1 MAFFVDTNLTFCQFY
16 DKISV
21 VKGDIMNKN
30 MYPSDIKPW
39 KKYYENFEENFVVP
53 QESAFML
60 LEKSANKMP
69 NNIAINYM
77 NFKLT
82 FKKYIDKIINEASSL
97 KKLGVKKGEIVPV
110 FLPNIPE
117 ARTTIYA
124 LNIVGAIAYPI
135 NPLLPPKEFEK
146 ILIENNVKNLFMF
159 NMFYQKY
166 MLAIQNSS
174 VENVIMTYGT
184 DMIPKY
190 ILKFKNILDNLK
202 KGKRNTLIPDSV
214 ISWDEFIIS
223 KSKENIKPIYE
234 KNQTSVI
241 IGTSG
246 TTGTP
251 KGVCLTNENLNSM
264 ALEHLNGSLNFK
276 PGDKMLDILIPS
288 IGYGLSVMHYE
299 GVCGL
304 ETILIPTLQSDI
316 YPLLKKYKP
325 DHFAGG
331 PIHYENLV
339 SYHENDPII
348 YGKNFVS
355 GGASL
360 PKTIEKKL
368 NKIKEDDTF
377 EENNVFVRQGLG
389 CTENGGA
396 STYAKKGAYKPYGVG
411 IPLLYETVGIFKPGT
426 DVELGFNTDGEICIN
441 GPTVMKEY
449 LNNEEETNKVL
460 KKHNDGK
467 IWLHTADI
475 GYMDEDGQIFIK
487 DRIKNIF
494 ARRGFNVH
502 PNTVADFISSLP
514 IVEKAFV
521 MGINHP
527 DEQMVP
533 VAFIKLKEEMPLK
546 EAENIINENCYQF
559 LEETSIPYEIVFVSD
574 LPLNLGGKVDT
585 KKLLELSQID
595 YFKNKEKSFSRVLNI
610 PKY

>member
-1 MAFFVDTNLTFCQFY
+1 
-16 DKISV
+16 
-21 VKGDIMNKN
+21 MNKN

-124 LNIVGAIAYPI
+124 LNIIGAIAYPI
-135 NPLLPPKEFEK
+135 NPLLSPKEFEK
-146 ILIENNVKNLFMF
+146 LLIENNVKNLFMF

-190 ILKFKNILDNLK
+190 ILKFKNIFDCLK
-202 KGKRNTLIPDSV
+202 KENRNTFIPDSV

-223 KSKENIKPIYE
+223 KSNENIKPIFE

-331 PIHYENLV
+331 PIHYETLV
-339 SYHENDPII
+339 SHHENDPLI

-360 PKTIEKKL
+360 PKTTEKIL
-368 NKIKEDDTF
+368 NKLEEDGTF
-377 EENNVFVRQGLG
+377 EEKNIFVRQGLG

-426 DVELGFNTDGEICIN
+426 DDELGFNTDGEICIN
-441 GPTVMKEY
+441 GPTVMKKY
-449 LNNEEETNKVL
+449 LNNEEETNKV
-460 KKHNDGK
+460 
-467 IWLHTADI
+467 
-475 GYMDEDGQIFIK
+475 
-487 DRIKNIF
+487 
-494 ARRGFNVH
+494 
-502 PNTVADFISSLP
+502 
-514 IVEKAFV
+514 
-521 MGINHP
+521 
-527 DEQMVP
+527 
-533 VAFIKLKEEMPLK
+533 
-546 EAENIINENCYQF
+546 
-559 LEETSIPYEIVFVSD
+559 
-574 LPLNLGGKVDT
+574 
-585 KKLLELSQID
+585 
-595 YFKNKEKSFSRVLNI
+595 
-610 PKY
+610 

>member
-1 MAFFVDTNLTFCQFY
+1 
-16 DKISV
+16 
-21 VKGDIMNKN
+21 MNKN

>member
-1 MAFFVDTNLTFCQFY
+1 
-16 DKISV
+16 
-21 VKGDIMNKN
+21 MNN
-30 MYPSDIKPW
+30 TEYPSNIKPW
-39 KKYYENFEENFVVP
+39 KKYYENFADNFSAP
-53 QESAFML
+53 QESIFML
-60 LEKSANKMP
+60 LEKSAKQMP

-77 NFKLT
+77 NFKLS
-82 FKKYIDKIINEASSL
+82 FKKYIDKIISEANSL

-124 LNIVGAIAYPI
+124 LNIIGAIAYPI

-146 ILIENNVKNLFMF
+146 LLIENNVKNLFMF

-190 ILKFKNILDNLK
+190 ILKFKNILDCLK
-202 KGKRNTLIPDSV
+202 KENRNTLIPDSV

-223 KSKENIKPIYE
+223 KSNENIKPIFE

-339 SYHENDPII
+339 SHHENDPLI
-348 YGKNFVS
+348 YGKNYVS

-360 PKTIEKKL
+360 PKKTEKIL
-368 NKIKEDDTF
+368 NKIGENDTF
-377 EENNVFVRQGLG
+377 EEKNIFVRQGLG

-411 IPLLYETVGIFKPGT
+411 IPLIYETVGIFKPGT

-449 LNNEEETNKVL
+449 LNNEEETNEVL
-460 KKHNDGK
+460 KKHKDGK

-595 YFKNKEKSFSRVLNI
+595 YFKNKEKSFSRILNV

>member
-1 MAFFVDTNLTFCQFY
+1 
-16 DKISV
+16 
-21 VKGDIMNKN
+21 MNKN
-30 MYPSDIKPW
+30 MYPSNIKPW

-190 ILKFKNILDNLK
+190 ILKFKNIFDFLK
-202 KGKRNTLIPDSV
+202 KENRNTFIPDSV

-223 KSKENIKPIYE
+223 KSNENIKPIFE

-377 EENNVFVRQGLG
+377 EEKNIFVRQGLG

>member
-1 MAFFVDTNLTFCQFY
+1 
-16 DKISV
+16 
-21 VKGDIMNKN
+21 MNN
-30 MYPSDIKPW
+30 TEYPSNIKPW
-39 KKYYENFEENFVVP
+39 KKYYENFADNFSAP
-53 QESAFML
+53 QESIFML
-60 LEKSANKMP
+60 LEKSAKQMP

-77 NFKLT
+77 NFKLS
-82 FKKYIDKIINEASSL
+82 FKKYIDKIISEANSL

-124 LNIVGAIAYPI
+124 LNIIGAIAYPI

-146 ILIENNVKNLFMF
+146 LLIENNVKNLFMF

-190 ILKFKNILDNLK
+190 ILKFKNILDCLK
-202 KGKRNTLIPDSV
+202 KENRNTLIPDSV

-223 KSKENIKPIYE
+223 KSNENIKPIFE

-316 YPLLKKYKP
+316 YPMLKKYKP

-331 PIHYENLV
+331 PIHYDTLV
-339 SYHENDPII
+339 SHHENDPFI
-348 YGKNFVS
+348 YGKNYVS

-360 PKTIEKKL
+360 PKKTEKIL
-368 NKIKEDDTF
+368 NKIGENDTF
-377 EENNVFVRQGLG
+377 EEKNIFVRQGLG

-411 IPLLYETVGIFKPGT
+411 IPLIYETVGIFKPGT

-449 LNNEEETNKVL
+449 LNNEEETNEVL
-460 KKHNDGK
+460 KKHKDGK

-595 YFKNKEKSFSRVLNI
+595 YFKNKEKSFSRILNV

>member
-1 MAFFVDTNLTFCQFY
+1 
-16 DKISV
+16 
-21 VKGDIMNKN
+21 MNKN

-124 LNIVGAIAYPI
+124 LNIIGAIAYPI

-146 ILIENNVKNLFMF
+146 LLIENNVKNLFMF

-190 ILKFKNILDNLK
+190 ILKFKNIFDCLK
-202 KGKRNTLIPDSV
+202 KENRNTFIPDSV

-223 KSKENIKPIYE
+223 KSNENIKPIFE
-234 KNQTSVI
+234 NNQTSVI

-339 SYHENDPII
+339 SHHENDPLI

-360 PKTIEKKL
+360 PKSTEKKL
-368 NKIKEDDTF
+368 NQINEDGTF
-377 EENNVFVRQGLG
+377 DEKNIFVRQGLG

-426 DVELGFNTDGEICIN
+426 DDELDFNTDGEICIN
-441 GPTVMKEY
+441 GPTVMKKY

-460 KKHNDGK
+460 KKHKDGK

-502 PNTVADFISSLP
+502 PNAVADFISSLP

-527 DEQMVP
+527 DEQTVP
-533 VAFIKLKEEMPLK
+533 VAFVKLKEEMSLK

-595 YFKNKEKSFSRVLNI
+595 YFKTKDKSNSRILNV

>member
-1 MAFFVDTNLTFCQFY
+1 
-16 DKISV
+16 
-21 VKGDIMNKN
+21 MNN
-30 MYPSDIKPW
+30 TEYPSNIKPW
-39 KKYYENFEENFVVP
+39 KKYYENFADNFSAP
-53 QESAFML
+53 QESIFML
-60 LEKSANKMP
+60 LEKSAKQMP

-77 NFKLT
+77 NFKLS
-82 FKKYIDKIINEASSL
+82 FKKYIDKIISEANSL

-124 LNIVGAIAYPI
+124 LNIIGAIAYPI

-146 ILIENNVKNLFMF
+146 LLIENNVKNLFMF

-190 ILKFKNILDNLK
+190 ILKFKNILDCLK
-202 KGKRNTLIPDSV
+202 KENRNTLIPDSV

-223 KSKENIKPIYE
+223 KSNENIKPIFE

-339 SYHENDPII
+339 SHHENDPLI

-360 PKTIEKKL
+360 PKSTEKKL
-368 NKIKEDDTF
+368 N
-377 EENNVFVRQGLG
+377 Q
-389 CTENGGA
+389 
-396 STYAKKGAYKPYGVG
+396 
-411 IPLLYETVGIFKPGT
+411 
-426 DVELGFNTDGEICIN
+426 IN
-441 GPTVMKEY
+441 
-449 LNNEEETNKVL
+449 
-460 KKHNDGK
+460 
-467 IWLHTADI
+467 
-475 GYMDEDGQIFIK
+475 EDGTFDDKYICK
-487 DRIKNIF
+487 
-494 ARRGFNVH
+494 
-502 PNTVADFISSLP
+502 T
-514 IVEKAFV
+514 
-521 MGINHP
+521 GIR
-527 DEQMVP
+527 MYRKWWSKY
-533 VAFIKLKEEMPLK
+533 I
-546 EAENIINENCYQF
+546 C
-559 LEETSIPYEIVFVSD
+559 
-574 LPLNLGGKVDT
+574 
-585 KKLLELSQID
+585 KKRCL
-595 YFKNKEKSFSRVLNI
+595 
-610 PKY
+610 

>member
-1 MAFFVDTNLTFCQFY
+1 
-16 DKISV
+16 
-21 VKGDIMNKN
+21 MNKN

-69 NNIAINYM
+69 NNIAINYV

-124 LNIVGAIAYPI
+124 LNIIGAIAYPI

-146 ILIENNVKNLFMF
+146 LLIENNVKNLFMF

-190 ILKFKNILDNLK
+190 ILKFKNIFDCLK
-202 KGKRNTLIPDSV
+202 KENRNTFIPDSV

-223 KSKENIKPIYE
+223 KSNENIKPIFE

-331 PIHYENLV
+331 PIHYETLV
-339 SYHENDPII
+339 SRHENDPLI

-360 PKTIEKKL
+360 PKTTEKIL
-368 NKIKEDDTF
+368 NKIEEDGTF
-377 EENNVFVRQGLG
+377 EEKNIFVRQGLG

-460 KKHNDGK
+460 KKHKDGK

-527 DEQMVP
+527 DEQTVP
-533 VAFIKLKEEMPLK
+533 VAFVKLKEEMSLK
-546 EAENIINENCYQF
+546 DAENIINENCYQF

-595 YFKNKEKSFSRVLNI
+595 YFKTKDKSNSRILNV

>member
-1 MAFFVDTNLTFCQFY
+1 
-16 DKISV
+16 
-21 VKGDIMNKN
+21 MNN
-30 MYPSDIKPW
+30 TEYPSNIKPW
-39 KKYYENFEENFVVP
+39 KKYYENFADNFSAP
-53 QESAFML
+53 QESIFML
-60 LEKSANKMP
+60 LEKSAKQMP

-77 NFKLT
+77 NFKLS
-82 FKKYIDKIINEASSL
+82 FKKYIDKIISEANSL

-124 LNIVGAIAYPI
+124 LNIIGAIAYPI

-146 ILIENNVKNLFMF
+146 LLIENNVKNLFMF

-190 ILKFKNILDNLK
+190 ILKFKNILDCLK
-202 KGKRNTLIPDSV
+202 KENRNTLIPDSV

-223 KSKENIKPIYE
+223 KSNENIKPIFE

-339 SYHENDPII
+339 SHHENDPLI

-360 PKTIEKKL
+360 PKKTEKIL
-368 NKIKEDDTF
+368 NKIGENDTF
-377 EENNVFVRQGLG
+377 EEKNIFVRQGLG

-411 IPLLYETVGIFKPGT
+411 IPLIYETVGIFKPGT

-449 LNNEEETNKVL
+449 LNNEEETNEVL
-460 KKHNDGK
+460 KKHKDGK

-595 YFKNKEKSFSRVLNI
+595 YFKNKEKSFSRILNV

>member
-1 MAFFVDTNLTFCQFY
+1 
-16 DKISV
+16 
-21 VKGDIMNKN
+21 MNKN

-124 LNIVGAIAYPI
+124 LNIIGAIAYPI

-146 ILIENNVKNLFMF
+146 LLIENNVKNLFMF

-190 ILKFKNILDNLK
+190 ILKFKNILDCLK
-202 KGKRNTLIPDSV
+202 KENRNTLIPDSV

-223 KSKENIKPIYE
+223 KSNENIKPIFE

-316 YPLLKKYKP
+316 YPMLKKYKP

-331 PIHYENLV
+331 PIHYDTLV
-339 SYHENDPII
+339 SYHENDPLI
-348 YGKNFVS
+348 YGKNYVS

-360 PKTIEKKL
+360 PKKTEKIL
-368 NKIKEDDTF
+368 NKIGENDTF
-377 EENNVFVRQGLG
+377 EEKNIFVRQGLG

-411 IPLLYETVGIFKPGT
+411 IPLIYETVGIFKPGT

-449 LNNEEETNKVL
+449 LNNEEETNEVL
-460 KKHNDGK
+460 KKHKDGK

-595 YFKNKEKSFSRVLNI
+595 YFKNKEKSFSRILNV

>member
-1 MAFFVDTNLTFCQFY
+1 
-16 DKISV
+16 
-21 VKGDIMNKN
+21 
-30 MYPSDIKPW
+30 
-39 KKYYENFEENFVVP
+39 
-53 QESAFML
+53 
-60 LEKSANKMP
+60 
-69 NNIAINYM
+69 M

-377 EENNVFVRQGLG
+377 EEKNIFVRQGLG

>member
-1 MAFFVDTNLTFCQFY
+1 
-16 DKISV
+16 
-21 VKGDIMNKN
+21 MNKN
-30 MYPSDIKPW
+30 MYPSNIKPW

-316 YPLLKKYKP
+316 YPLLKKNKP

-377 EENNVFVRQGLG
+377 EEKNIFVRQGLG

>member
-146 ILIENNVKNLFMF
+146 LLIENNVKNLFMF

-202 KGKRNTLIPDSV
+202 KEKRNTLIPDSV

-377 EENNVFVRQGLG
+377 EEKNIFVRQGLG

-396 STYAKKGAYKPYGVG
+396 STYAKKGADKPYGVG

>member
-1 MAFFVDTNLTFCQFY
+1 
-16 DKISV
+16 
-21 VKGDIMNKN
+21 MNKN

-377 EENNVFVRQGLG
+377 EEKNIFVRQGLG

>member
-1 MAFFVDTNLTFCQFY
+1 
-16 DKISV
+16 
-21 VKGDIMNKN
+21 MNKN

-124 LNIVGAIAYPI
+124 LNIIGAIAYPI

-146 ILIENNVKNLFMF
+146 LLIENNVKNLFMF

-190 ILKFKNILDNLK
+190 ILKFKNIIDCLK
-202 KGKRNTLIPDSV
+202 KENRNTLIPDSV

-223 KSKENIKPIYE
+223 KSNENIKPIFE

-331 PIHYENLV
+331 PIHYETLV
-339 SYHENDPII
+339 SYHENDPLI

-360 PKTIEKKL
+360 PKTTEKIL
-368 NKIKEDDTF
+368 NKLEENDTF
-377 EENNVFVRQGLG
+377 EEKNIFVRQGLG

-426 DVELGFNTDGEICIN
+426 DDELGFNTDGEICIN

-449 LNNEEETNKVL
+449 FNNEEETNKVL
-460 KKHNDGK
+460 RKHKDGK

-527 DEQMVP
+527 DEQTVP
-533 VAFIKLKEEMPLK
+533 VAFVKLKEEMSLK

-595 YFKNKEKSFSRVLNI
+595 YFKTKDKSNSRILNV

>member
-1 MAFFVDTNLTFCQFY
+1 
-16 DKISV
+16 
-21 VKGDIMNKN
+21 MNKN

-53 QESAFML
+53 QESVFML

-69 NNIAINYM
+69 NSIAINYM

-124 LNIVGAIAYPI
+124 LNIIGAIAYPI

-146 ILIENNVKNLFMF
+146 LLIENNVKNLFMF

-190 ILKFKNILDNLK
+190 ILKFKNIIDCLK
-202 KGKRNTLIPDSV
+202 KENRNTLIPDSV
-214 ISWDEFIIS
+214 ISWDEFTIS
-223 KSKENIKPIYE
+223 KSNEIIKPIFE

-316 YPLLKKYKP
+316 YPMLKKYKP

-331 PIHYENLV
+331 PIHYDTLV
-339 SYHENDPII
+339 SHHENDPLI
-348 YGKNFVS
+348 YGKNYVS

-360 PKTIEKKL
+360 PKSTEKKL
-368 NKIKEDDTF
+368 NQINEDGTF
-377 EENNVFVRQGLG
+377 DEKNIFVRQGLG

-449 LNNEEETNKVL
+449 LNNEEETNEVL
-460 KKHNDGK
+460 KKHKDGK

-502 PNTVADFISSLP
+502 PNAVADFISSLP

-527 DEQMVP
+527 DEQTVP
-533 VAFIKLKEEMPLK
+533 VAFVKLKEEMPLK

-595 YFKNKEKSFSRVLNI
+595 YFKNKEKSFSRILNV

>member
-1 MAFFVDTNLTFCQFY
+1 
-16 DKISV
+16 
-21 VKGDIMNKN
+21 MNN
-30 MYPSDIKPW
+30 TEYPSNIKPW
-39 KKYYENFEENFVVP
+39 KKYYENFADNFSAP
-53 QESAFML
+53 QESIFML
-60 LEKSANKMP
+60 LEKSAKQMP

-77 NFKLT
+77 NFKLS
-82 FKKYIDKIINEASSL
+82 FKKYIDKIISEANSL

-124 LNIVGAIAYPI
+124 LNIIGAIAYPI

-146 ILIENNVKNLFMF
+146 LLIENNVKNLFMF

-190 ILKFKNILDNLK
+190 ILKFKNILDCLK
-202 KGKRNTLIPDSV
+202 KENRNTLIPDSV

-223 KSKENIKPIYE
+223 KSNENIKPIFE

-339 SYHENDPII
+339 SHHENDPLI

-360 PKTIEKKL
+360 PKSTEKKL
-368 NKIKEDDTF
+368 NQINEDGTF
-377 EENNVFVRQGLG
+377 DEKNIFVRQGLG

-441 GPTVMKEY
+441 GPTVMKKY

-460 KKHNDGK
+460 KKHKDGK

-527 DEQMVP
+527 DEQTVP
-533 VAFIKLKEEMPLK
+533 VAFVKLKEEMSLK

-595 YFKNKEKSFSRVLNI
+595 YFKNKEKSFSRILNV

>member
-396 STYAKKGAYKPYGVG
+396 SAYAKKGAYKPYGVG

>member
-1 MAFFVDTNLTFCQFY
+1 
-16 DKISV
+16 
-21 VKGDIMNKN
+21 MNKN

-146 ILIENNVKNLFMF
+146 LLIENNVKNLFMF

-202 KGKRNTLIPDSV
+202 KEKRNTLIPDSV

-377 EENNVFVRQGLG
+377 EEKNIFVRQGLG

>member
-1 MAFFVDTNLTFCQFY
+1 
-16 DKISV
+16 
-21 VKGDIMNKN
+21 MNKN

-124 LNIVGAIAYPI
+124 LNIIGAIAYPI

-146 ILIENNVKNLFMF
+146 LLIENNVKNLFMF

-190 ILKFKNILDNLK
+190 ILKLKNILDCLK
-202 KGKRNTLIPDSV
+202 KENRNTLIPDSV

-223 KSKENIKPIYE
+223 KSNENIKPIFE

-339 SYHENDPII
+339 SHHENDPLI

-360 PKTIEKKL
+360 PKKTEKIL
-368 NKIKEDDTF
+368 NKIGENDTF
-377 EENNVFVRQGLG
+377 EEKNIFVRQGLG

-411 IPLLYETVGIFKPGT
+411 IPLIYETVGIFKPGT

-441 GPTVMKEY
+441 GSTVMKEY
-449 LNNEEETNKVL
+449 FNNEEETNKVL
-460 KKHNDGK
+460 KKHKDGK

-533 VAFIKLKEEMPLK
+533 VAFIKLKEEIPLK

-595 YFKNKEKSFSRVLNI
+595 YFKNKEKSFSRILNV

>member
-377 EENNVFVRQGLG
+377 EEKNIFVRQGLG

>member
-1 MAFFVDTNLTFCQFY
+1 
-16 DKISV
+16 
-21 VKGDIMNKN
+21 MNKN
-30 MYPSDIKPW
+30 MYPSNIKPW

-60 LEKSANKMP
+60 LEKSANKMQ

-377 EENNVFVRQGLG
+377 EEKNIFVRQGLG

>member
-146 ILIENNVKNLFMF
+146 LLIENNVKNLFMF

-202 KGKRNTLIPDSV
+202 KEKRNTLIPDSV

-377 EENNVFVRQGLG
+377 EEKNIFVRQGLG

-595 YFKNKEKSFSRVLNI
+595 YFKTKDKSNSRILNV

>member
-1 MAFFVDTNLTFCQFY
+1 
-16 DKISV
+16 
-21 VKGDIMNKN
+21 MNN
-30 MYPSDIKPW
+30 TEYPSNIKPW
-39 KKYYENFEENFVVP
+39 KKYYENFADNFSAP
-53 QESAFML
+53 QESIFML
-60 LEKSANKMP
+60 LEKSAKQMP

-77 NFKLT
+77 NFKLS
-82 FKKYIDKIINEASSL
+82 FKKYIDKIISEANSL

-124 LNIVGAIAYPI
+124 LNIIGAIAYPI

-146 ILIENNVKNLFMF
+146 LLIENNVKNLFMF

-190 ILKFKNILDNLK
+190 ILKFKNILDCLK
-202 KGKRNTLIPDSV
+202 KENRNTLIPDSV

-223 KSKENIKPIYE
+223 KSNENIKPIFE

-299 GVCGL
+299 GVCVL

-339 SYHENDPII
+339 SHHENDPLI

-360 PKTIEKKL
+360 PKSTEKKL
-368 NKIKEDDTF
+368 NQINEDGTF
-377 EENNVFVRQGLG
+377 DEKNIFVRQGLG

-441 GPTVMKEY
+441 GSTVMKEY
-449 LNNEEETNKVL
+449 FNNEEETNKVL
-460 KKHNDGK
+460 KKHKDGK

-502 PNTVADFISSLP
+502 PNAVADFISSLP

-527 DEQMVP
+527 DEQTVP
-533 VAFIKLKEEMPLK
+533 VAFVKLKEEMPLK

-595 YFKNKEKSFSRVLNI
+595 YFKNKEKSFSRILNV

>member
-146 ILIENNVKNLFMF
+146 LLIENNVKNLFMF

-202 KGKRNTLIPDSV
+202 KEKRNTLIPDSV

-377 EENNVFVRQGLG
+377 EEKNIFVRQGLG

-546 EAENIINENCYQF
+546 EAENIINENCYQS

>member
-1 MAFFVDTNLTFCQFY
+1 
-16 DKISV
+16 
-21 VKGDIMNKN
+21 MNKN

-124 LNIVGAIAYPI
+124 LNIIGAIAYPI

-146 ILIENNVKNLFMF
+146 LLIENNVKNLFMF

-190 ILKFKNILDNLK
+190 ILKFKNIFDCLK
-202 KGKRNTLIPDSV
+202 KENRNTFIPDSV

-223 KSKENIKPIYE
+223 KSNENIKPIFE
-234 KNQTSVI
+234 NNQTSVI

-331 PIHYENLV
+331 PIHYETLV
-339 SYHENDPII
+339 SHHENDPLI

-360 PKTIEKKL
+360 PKSTEKKL
-368 NKIKEDDTF
+368 NQISEDGTF
-377 EENNVFVRQGLG
+377 EEKNIFVRQGLG

-426 DVELGFNTDGEICIN
+426 DDELDFNTDGEICIN
-441 GPTVMKEY
+441 GPTVMKKY

-460 KKHNDGK
+460 KDGWFYTGDLAYIDKDGFIFITGRQKNVIVLKNGKNIYPEELEALIGNMSYVKECMVYGKEKDDDLVVSAKIVYDPDYMKEKFQKTEEEDIKQK
-467 IWLHTADI
+467 IWEDI
-475 GYMDEDGQIFIK
+475 KEINKTMPNYK
-487 DRIKNIF
+487 HIKNI
-494 ARRGFNVH
+494 VV
-502 PNTVADFISSLP
+502 TDK
-514 IVEKAFV
+514 E
-521 MGINHP
+521 M
-527 DEQMVP
+527 
-533 VAFIKLKEEMPLK
+533 IKTTTAKIKRFEEMK
-546 EAENIINENCYQF
+546 
-559 LEETSIPYEIVFVSD
+559 
-574 LPLNLGGKVDT
+574 NL
-585 KKLLELSQID
+585 
-595 YFKNKEKSFSRVLNI
+595 
-610 PKY
+610 

>member
-1 MAFFVDTNLTFCQFY
+1 
-16 DKISV
+16 
-21 VKGDIMNKN
+21 MNKN
-30 MYPSDIKPW
+30 MYPSNIKPW

-146 ILIENNVKNLFMF
+146 LLIENNVKNLFMF

-202 KGKRNTLIPDSV
+202 KEKRNTLIPDSV

-377 EENNVFVRQGLG
+377 EEKNIFVRQGLG

>member
-1 MAFFVDTNLTFCQFY
+1 
-16 DKISV
+16 
-21 VKGDIMNKN
+21 MNN
-30 MYPSDIKPW
+30 AEYPSNIKPW
-39 KKYYENFEENFVVP
+39 KKYYENFDDNFSAP
-53 QESAFML
+53 QESIFML
-60 LEKSANKMP
+60 LEKSAKQMP

-77 NFKLT
+77 NFKLS
-82 FKKYIDKIINEASSL
+82 FKKYIDKIISEASSL

-124 LNIVGAIAYPI
+124 LNIIGAIAYPI

-146 ILIENNVKNLFMF
+146 ILVENNVKNLFMF

-190 ILKFKNILDNLK
+190 ILKFKNIIDCLK
-202 KGKRNTLIPDSV
+202 KENRNTLLPDSV
-214 ISWDEFIIS
+214 ISWDEFTIS
-223 KSKENIKPIYE
+223 KSNENIEPIFE

-316 YPLLKKYKP
+316 YPMLKKYKP

-331 PIHYENLV
+331 PIHYETLV
-339 SYHENDPII
+339 SHHENDPLI

-360 PKTIEKKL
+360 PKSTEKKL
-368 NKIKEDDTF
+368 NQINEDGTF
-377 EENNVFVRQGLG
+377 DEKNIFVRQGLG

-411 IPLLYETVGIFKPGT
+411 IPLLYETIGIFKPGT
-426 DVELGFNTDGEICIN
+426 DDELGFNTDGEICIK

-449 LNNEEETNKVL
+449 FNNEEETNKVL
-460 KKHNDGK
+460 RKHKDGK

-502 PNTVADFISSLP
+502 PSVVADFISSLP

-533 VAFIKLKEEMPLK
+533 VAFVKLKEEMPLK

-585 KKLLELSQID
+585 KKLLEISKID

-610 PKY
+610 SKY

>member
-1 MAFFVDTNLTFCQFY
+1 
-16 DKISV
+16 
-21 VKGDIMNKN
+21 MNKN

-53 QESAFML
+53 QESVFML

-69 NNIAINYM
+69 NSIAINYM

-97 KKLGVKKGEIVPV
+97 KKQGVKKGEIVPV

-124 LNIVGAIAYPI
+124 LNIIGAIAYPI

-146 ILIENNVKNLFMF
+146 LLIENNVKNLFMF

-190 ILKFKNILDNLK
+190 ILKFKNIMDCLK
-202 KGKRNTLIPDSV
+202 KENRNILIPDSV
-214 ISWDEFIIS
+214 ISWDEFTIS
-223 KSKENIKPIYE
+223 KSNENIEPIFE

-316 YPLLKKYKP
+316 YPMLKKYKP

-331 PIHYENLV
+331 PIHYETLV
-339 SYHENDPII
+339 SYHENDPLI
-348 YGKNFVS
+348 YGKNYVS

-360 PKTIEKKL
+360 PKKTEKIL
-368 NKIKEDDTF
+368 NKIGENDTF
-377 EENNVFVRQGLG
+377 EEKNIFVRQGLG

-411 IPLLYETVGIFKPGT
+411 IPLIYETVGIFKPGT

-449 LNNEEETNKVL
+449 LNNEEETNEVL
-460 KKHNDGK
+460 KKHKDGK

-533 VAFIKLKEEMPLK
+533 VAFVKLKEEMSLK

-585 KKLLELSQID
+585 KKLLEVSKID

-610 PKY
+610 SKY

>member
-1 MAFFVDTNLTFCQFY
+1 
-16 DKISV
+16 
-21 VKGDIMNKN
+21 MNKN

-82 FKKYIDKIINEASSL
+82 FKKYIEKIINEARSL

-174 VENVIMTYGT
+174 VVNVIMTYGT

-377 EENNVFVRQGLG
+377 EEKNIFVRQGLG

>member
-1 MAFFVDTNLTFCQFY
+1 
-16 DKISV
+16 
-21 VKGDIMNKN
+21 MNKN

-53 QESAFML
+53 QESVFML

-69 NNIAINYM
+69 NSIAINYM

-124 LNIVGAIAYPI
+124 LNIIGAIAYPI

-146 ILIENNVKNLFMF
+146 LLIENNVKNLFMF

-190 ILKFKNILDNLK
+190 ILKFKNIIDCLK
-202 KGKRNTLIPDSV
+202 KENRNTLIPDSV

-223 KSKENIKPIYE
+223 KSNENIKPIFE

-331 PIHYENLV
+331 PIHYETLV
-339 SYHENDPII
+339 SYHENDPLI

-360 PKTIEKKL
+360 PKTTEKIL
-368 NKIKEDDTF
+368 NKLEENDTF
-377 EENNVFVRQGLG
+377 EEKNIFVRQGLG

-396 STYAKKGAYKPYGVG
+396 STYAKKGTYKPYGVG

-426 DVELGFNTDGEICIN
+426 DDELGFNTDGEICIN

-449 LNNEEETNKVL
+449 FNNEEETNKVL
-460 KKHNDGK
+460 RKHKDGK

-527 DEQMVP
+527 DEQTVP
-533 VAFIKLKEEMPLK
+533 VAFVKLKEEMSLK
-546 EAENIINENCYQF
+546 DAENIINENCYQF

-595 YFKNKEKSFSRVLNI
+595 YFKNKEKSFSRILNV

>member
-1 MAFFVDTNLTFCQFY
+1 
-16 DKISV
+16 
-21 VKGDIMNKN
+21 MNKN

-124 LNIVGAIAYPI
+124 LNIIGAIAYPI

-146 ILIENNVKNLFMF
+146 LLIENNVKNLFMF

-190 ILKFKNILDNLK
+190 ILKFKNIIDCLK
-202 KGKRNTLIPDSV
+202 KENRNTLIPDSV

-223 KSKENIKPIYE
+223 KSNENIKPIFE

-331 PIHYENLV
+331 PIHYETLV
-339 SYHENDPII
+339 SYHENDPLI

-360 PKTIEKKL
+360 PKTTEKIL
-368 NKIKEDDTF
+368 NKLEENDTF
-377 EENNVFVRQGLG
+377 EEKNIFVRQGLG

-426 DVELGFNTDGEICIN
+426 DDELGFNTDGEICIN

-449 LNNEEETNKVL
+449 FNNEEETNKVL
-460 KKHNDGK
+460 RKHKDGK

-527 DEQMVP
+527 DEQTVP
-533 VAFIKLKEEMPLK
+533 VAFVKLKEEMPLK

-595 YFKNKEKSFSRVLNI
+595 YFKNKEKSFSRILNV

>member
-1 MAFFVDTNLTFCQFY
+1 
-16 DKISV
+16 
-21 VKGDIMNKN
+21 MNKN

-124 LNIVGAIAYPI
+124 LNIIGAIAYPI

-146 ILIENNVKNLFMF
+146 LLIENNVKNLFMF

-190 ILKFKNILDNLK
+190 ILKFKNIIDCLK
-202 KGKRNTLIPDSV
+202 KENRNTLIPDSV

-223 KSKENIKPIYE
+223 KSNENIKPIFE

-331 PIHYENLV
+331 PIHYETLV
-339 SYHENDPII
+339 SYHENDPLI

-360 PKTIEKKL
+360 PKTTEKIL
-368 NKIKEDDTF
+368 NKLEENDTF
-377 EENNVFVRQGLG
+377 EEKNIFVRQGLG

-426 DVELGFNTDGEICIN
+426 DDELGFNTDGEICIN

-449 LNNEEETNKVL
+449 FNNEEETNKVL
-460 KKHNDGK
+460 RKHKDGK

-527 DEQMVP
+527 DEQTVP
-533 VAFIKLKEEMPLK
+533 VAFVKLKEEMSLK
-546 EAENIINENCYQF
+546 DAENIINENCYQF

-595 YFKNKEKSFSRVLNI
+595 YFKNKEKSFSRILNV

>member
-1 MAFFVDTNLTFCQFY
+1 
-16 DKISV
+16 
-21 VKGDIMNKN
+21 MNN
-30 MYPSDIKPW
+30 TEYPSNIKPW
-39 KKYYENFEENFVVP
+39 KKYYENFADNFSAP
-53 QESAFML
+53 QESIFML
-60 LEKSANKMP
+60 LEKSAKQMP

-77 NFKLT
+77 NFKLS
-82 FKKYIDKIINEASSL
+82 FKKYIDKIISEANSL

-124 LNIVGAIAYPI
+124 LNIIGAIAYPI

-146 ILIENNVKNLFMF
+146 LLIENNVKNLFMF

-190 ILKFKNILDNLK
+190 ILKFKNILDCLK
-202 KGKRNTLIPDSV
+202 KENRNTLIPDSV

-223 KSKENIKPIYE
+223 KSNENIKPIFE

-316 YPLLKKYKP
+316 YPMLKKYKP

-331 PIHYENLV
+331 PIHYDTLV
-339 SYHENDPII
+339 SQHENDPLI
-348 YGKNFVS
+348 YGKNYVS

-360 PKTIEKKL
+360 PKKTEKIL
-368 NKIKEDDTF
+368 NKIGENDTF
-377 EENNVFVRQGLG
+377 EEKNIFVRQGLG

-411 IPLLYETVGIFKPGT
+411 IPLIYETVGIFKPGT

-449 LNNEEETNKVL
+449 LNNEEETNEVL
-460 KKHNDGK
+460 KKHKDGK

-595 YFKNKEKSFSRVLNI
+595 YFKNKEKSFSRILNV